1 MEHQEDNAR
10 FENYLE
16 NRLAENLQISGVAGE
31 NQHLANLAASELAAS
46 ADIASSKSDQRD
58 EDDEWKYIHEVQQSE
73 KLQQQKH
80 QTLDAGNGYSSHPED
95 GIVGIG
101 NGASAGFVY
110 EEEDVE
116 VIKNDGDFSTNS
128 NTTTSTGEVALKGEH
143 AFVETEEVPEQQQQ
157 EILQSPELGQE
168 EEDEQSSVA
177 TTYGTSSLSENNPTP
192 LDEGMPVAQLAVQN
206 LDSFEGKENMEP
218 VEQEDNYSQLN
229 PNAVVFVP
237 SFGSQPASP
246 LPAADVPVFGL
257 NHRQMLGGPLDDLV
271 AESPRKGSA
280 KDNMDAIAVPD
291 EREFDIEADKRP
303 HELEQ
308 DSDVFGEGNFE
319 EQLLNGAGSANPS
332 EPTNVIDHGPETSV
346 DLDVSLDQVTT
357 DGDIM
362 KHSIYGEQNNSIE
375 DILNSVQPLP
385 TQTGDEFIEKESL
398 NIEVKELVSKSPST
412 EELQFQ
418 EEATQ
423 GYDLQQPLF
432 QKPLCGAADEDPM
445 QASFYLENT
454 SSEAQN
460 QEMDIPVES
469 CEPFAQNSFL
479 LDTGAPQLTPHT
491 DEPMGNL
498 ELNSQLADIVD
509 ITPSPL
515 SLTEEKHLVENT
527 KELVEDET
535 QKIEIEKPERLDLGL
550 SKEDEPE
557 FKLEL
562 EQPTEIETE
571 KDLEQGFAKEDDEP
585 KLNLEPNVV
594 ELVSA
599 GAPLQEESYAAPNA
613 ASGNIAQHEDAL
625 SPASQGINPF
635 AQPFTPAYAHL
646 SHKEF
651 ERIEPEEVS
660 NIVEESQLLNADAPK
675 YDELQLQEE
684 LVEEEFTANPGYAS
698 TNLDFGQNIA
708 SDALEHKV
716 ETHTAVDEPL
726 STTTVSD
733 NLFNSTSLLPATT
746 DADPPV
752 VALQKEELFERE
764 DQQGFVPVK
773 PEPIDSADKLPTA
786 VEVALPSNES
796 DLQTNKKQE
805 EEKAA
810 ISTNT
815 TEANIKGKPSSA
827 DAKKPAI
834 KTVAKP
840 KPSVGLSTNKKD
852 SAAIPASGATKV
864 ATARPR
870 TAPAAGKTTIG
881 VNKPSS
887 AGLTTATRKPL
898 SSNAAPNAK
907 GMPKTNLT
915 STRPATAP
923 LNKPSVSAKTI
934 VNKQGAN
941 GSTTGGSVSASGA
954 RAPVRA
960 RPMTSAP
967 KSATS
972 ASSAEDGPNSLTR
985 KVASANAAGPKPR
998 LMVAPPATAK
1008 PKASPPRS
1016 AISAVRKATPSN
1028 GTSISARS
1036 PTKPASNGVGRTS
1049 TSTITTSTTITK
1061 TFTARPAP
1069 KSTHSIS
1076 STSTSQGST
1085 ARRPLGAATATAPR
1099 KLSPLKPT
1107 TASTKASPLKSST
1120 TPLRSSTTPLKSKTK
1135 ESIPTKPSP
1144 AEQKIRKST
1153 SIKGATSKKA
1163 EEVPPLSEATVST
1176 NGGTKEEVTTEQ
1188 NGSGPHQVDGSHQ
1201 IVEQQDQ
1208 PVLPIETVQVSLL
1221 EF

>member
-16 NRLAENLQISGVAGE
+16 NRLAESLQISGVAGE
-31 NQHLANLAASELAAS
+31 NQHQANLAASELPAS

-95 GIVGIG
+95 MIVGIG

-128 NTTTSTGEVALKGEH
+128 NTTTSTGEVAPKGEH
-143 AFVETEEVPEQQQQ
+143 TFEETEAAPEQQHQKP
-157 EILQSPELGQE
+157 QSPDLGQE

-192 LDEGMPVAQLAVQN
+192 LDEVVPVAPLEAQN
-206 LDSFEGKENMEP
+206 LDSFDGKENVEP
-218 VEQEDNYSQLN
+218 IVEQEDNYSQLN
-229 PNAVVFVP
+229 PNAVIFVP

-257 NHRQMLGGPLDDLV
+257 NHRQILGGPLDDLV

-308 DSDVFGEGNFE
+308 DSDVFGEGNLE
-319 EQLLNGAGSANPS
+319 EQLLNGVGSANPP

-346 DLDVSLDQVTT
+346 DLDLSLDQVTG

-362 KHSIYGEQNNSIE
+362 KHSIYGEQNTSIE

-385 TQTGDEFIEKESL
+385 TQPGDELVEKESL

-418 EEATQ
+418 EEINH
-423 GYDLQQPLF
+423 GFDLQQPLY
-432 QKPLCGAADEDPM
+432 QKPLGGSADEDPM

-460 QEMDIPVES
+460 QEIELPVERRD
-469 CEPFAQNSFL
+469 PFAEESFL
-479 LDTGAPQLTPHT
+479 LDTSAPQLTPQT
-491 DEPMGNL
+491 NEPMANF

-515 SLTEEKHLVENT
+515 SLTEEKHLVEDT
-527 KELVEDET
+527 KEMVGDDLQTRPEEPEHLELGFVPEDE
-535 QKIEIEKPERLDLGL
+535 
-550 SKEDEPE
+550 
-557 FKLEL
+557 LEL
-562 EQPTEIETE
+562 EQPTEIVAGV
-571 KDLEQGFAKEDDEP
+571 DLEQGFAKEDDPEP
-585 KLNLEPNVV
+585 KVYLESNVV
-594 ELVSA
+594 EPVSA
-599 GAPLQEESYAAPNA
+599 GAPPQEESYAAPNA

-625 SPASQGINPF
+625 SPAAQGINPF

-646 SHKEF
+646 AHKELD
-651 ERIEPEEVS
+651 EIAPQEES
-660 NIVEESQLLNADAPK
+660 NIVEESQPLNAEAPT
-675 YDELQLQEE
+675 YDELQLEEE
-684 LVEEEFTANPGYAS
+684 LVEEEYAVNPSLAP
-698 TNLDFGQNIA
+698 TNLDLGEKIV
-708 SDALEHKV
+708 SESLENKV
-716 ETHTAVDEPL
+716 ELPTAI
-726 STTTVSD
+726 
-733 NLFNSTSLLPATT
+733 ATT
-746 DADPPV
+746 DAEPPLV
-752 VALQKEELFERE
+752 GLDQEKLFDGEDLQGL
-764 DQQGFVPVK
+764 DPVK
-773 PEPIDSADKLPTA
+773 PEPIALEEKLPTEA
-786 VEVALPSNES
+786 EVVLPPSEPGTE
-796 DLQTNKKQE
+796 TNKIE
-805 EEKAA
+805 EVVKADISTPLAETIIKAKA
-810 ISTNT
+810 ISVD
-815 TEANIKGKPSSA
+815 S
-827 DAKKPAI
+827 KKPTT

-840 KPSVGLSTNKKD
+840 KT
-852 SAAIPASGATKV
+852 SASLPTAKRDTAAVPPSGATKV

-870 TAPAAGKTTIG
+870 TAPVAAKTTIG
-881 VNKPSS
+881 VTKPLS

-898 SSNAAPNAK
+898 SSSAGPNAK
-907 GMPKTNLT
+907 GLPKTALT
-915 STRPATAP
+915 STRPSTAP
-923 LNKPSVSAKTI
+923 ISKPNVAAKTT

-941 GSTTGGSVSASGA
+941 ASTTGGSVSAPGA
-954 RAPVRA
+954 RAPA
-960 RPMTSAP
+960 RTRPLTSAP
-967 KSATS
+967 KSATN
-972 ASSAEDGPNSLTR
+972 ATSAEDGTNSLTR
-985 KVASANAAGPKPR
+985 KVASANAAGSKPR
-998 LMVAPPATAK
+998 VMVVPPATAK
-1008 PKASPPRS
+1008 PKVSPPRS
-1016 AISAVRKATPSN
+1016 ATSALRKATPSN
-1028 GTSISARS
+1028 GTLLSARS
-1036 PTKPASNGVGRTS
+1036 PTKPTSNGTGKTS
-1049 TSTITTSTTITK
+1049 TTTITTSTTITK

-1069 KSTHSIS
+1069 KSTHSTS
-1076 STSTSQGST
+1076 STTTSQGSSL
-1085 ARRPLGAATATAPR
+1085 RRPLGAATASAPR

-1107 TASTKASPLKSST
+1107 TATTRASPLKSST
-1120 TPLRSSTTPLKSKTK
+1120 TPLKSKAK

-1144 AEQKIRKST
+1144 ADQKIRKST
-1153 SIKGATSKKA
+1153 SLKGATSKKA
-1163 EEVPPLSEATVST
+1163 EEVPPLSDATTVAT
-1176 NGGTKEEVTTEQ
+1176 NGGTKEEVTVEQ

-1208 PVLPIETVQVSLL
+1208 QVLPVETTVQASLL

>member
-31 NQHLANLAASELAAS
+31 NQHLANLAASELPAS

-95 GIVGIG
+95 VIVGIG

-128 NTTTSTGEVALKGEH
+128 NTTTSTGEMALKGEH
-143 AFVETEEVPEQQQQ
+143 AFVETEEVPEQQQK

-246 LPAADVPVFGL
+246 LPPADVPVFGL

-423 GYDLQQPLF
+423 GFDLQQPIF

-445 QASFYLENT
+445 QASLYLENT

-460 QEMDIPVES
+460 QE
-469 CEPFAQNSFL
+469 PFAENSFL

-498 ELNSQLADIVD
+498 EFNSQLADIVD

-527 KELVEDET
+527 KELVEDEI

-550 SKEDEPE
+550 SKEDETE

-571 KDLEQGFAKEDDEP
+571 KDLEQGSAKEDDEP
-585 KLNLEPNVV
+585 KLNLEPN
-594 ELVSA
+594 
-599 GAPLQEESYAAPNA
+599 SYAAPNA
-613 ASGNIAQHEDAL
+613 ASGNIAQHEGAL

-651 ERIEPEEVS
+651 EGIEPEEVS

-684 LVEEEFTANPGYAS
+684 LVEEEFTANPGYES

-708 SDALEHKV
+708 SDALENKV
-716 ETHTAVDEPL
+716 ESHTAVDEPL
-726 STTTVSD
+726 APTTFVTD
-733 NLFNSTSLLPATT
+733 NFFNSTSLLPATT

-752 VALQKEELFERE
+752 VALQQEELFERE
-764 DQQGFVPVK
+764 DQQECVPVK

-786 VEVALPSNES
+786 VEVALPSSES

-810 ISTNT
+810 ISTNS
-815 TEANIKGKPSSA
+815 TEANIKGKPSSV
-827 DAKKPAI
+827 DAKKPAT
-834 KTVAKP
+834 KAVSKP
-840 KPSVGLSTNKKD
+840 KPSVSLSTNKKD

-881 VNKPSS
+881 ANKPSS

-898 SSNAAPNAK
+898 SSNAVANAK

-954 RAPVRA
+954 RPPVRA

-972 ASSAEDGPNSLTR
+972 ASSAEDGPSTLTR
-985 KVASANAAGPKPR
+985 KVASANAAGTKPR

-1028 GTSISARS
+1028 GTSMSARS

-1153 SIKGATSKKA
+1153 SIKGVTSKKA

-1176 NGGTKEEVTTEQ
+1176 NGGTKEEVTAEH

-1208 PVLPIETVQVSLL
+1208 LVLPIETVQVSLL